1 MSPSHGNTSKGY
13 TSANKIHKDTSP
25 PDLDY
30 GDDILYYKSEEENA
44 APAWVKRRK
53 KRRQQG
59 KDNDLTML
67 LMLCLFAF
75 LMLGGF
81 VFVKVTPGVDFNF
94 AALFSMAG
102 VKNDPA
108 YQLGNVRLGTTLD
121 ILRKD
126 FPNAY
131 KAMSANGSVTMSFS
145 DDDGDY
151 TVWYGED
158 GPMHMAYKVRQ
169 NYNAQSVS
177 EDELVNTVAK
187 RYGRPSV
194 SECSKR
200 STDGV
205 RECRYSWWL
214 RGELRLDMVTR
225 LSQREAPGITQVT
238 MMATDTNMETQ
249 VRRANL
255 GTNVRKQN

>member
-1 MSPSHGNTSKGY
+1 MAPSKGY
-13 TSANKIHKDTSP
+13 TSANKIHKNTAP

-30 GDDILYYKSEEENA
+30 GDDVLYYKEKEIE
-44 APAWVKRRK
+44 APKWIKRRK

-59 KDNDLTML
+59 KDNDLAML
-67 LMLCLFAF
+67 LTLCLFAF

-81 VFVKVTPGVDFNF
+81 VFVKMTPGVDFNF
-94 AALFSMAG
+94 AALFSLAG
-102 VKNDPA
+102 VKEDPA
-108 YQLGNVRLGTTLD
+108 YKLGNVRLGTTLD

-145 DDDGDY
+145 DADGDY

-158 GPMHMAYKVRQ
+158 GPTHLAYKVRQ
-169 NYNAQSVS
+169 NYASQDAS
-177 EDELVNTVAK
+177 EDELVNSIAK
-187 RYGRPSV
+187 RYGSPSI
-194 SECSKR
+194 STCSKR
-200 STDGV
+200 STDGA

-225 LSQREAPGITQVT
+225 NGMREAPSLTNVT
-238 MMATDTNMETQ
+238 MMATDTRLEGQ
-249 VRRANL
+249 VQRANL
-255 GTNVRKQN
+255 GTSIRRQN

>member
-1 MSPSHGNTSKGY
+1 MPTSKGY
-13 TSANKIHKDTSP
+13 TSANKIHRNTEA

-30 GDDILYYKSEEENA
+30 GDDVLYYKEEELEV
-44 APAWVKRRK
+44 PKWIKRRK
-53 KRRQQG
+53 KRREQG
-59 KDNDLTML
+59 KDNDLAML
-67 LMLCLFAF
+67 LVMCLFAF
-75 LMLGGF
+75 MMLGGF
-81 VFVKVTPGVDFNF
+81 VFIKMTPGVDFNI
-94 AALFSMAG
+94 ASLFSMAG
-102 VKNDPA
+102 VKESSA
-108 YQLGNVRLGTTLD
+108 YTLGNVRLGTTLD
-121 ILRKD
+121 VLRKD

-131 KAMSANGSVTMSFS
+131 KAMSANGSVTMSFT
-145 DDDGDY
+145 DDDGNY

-158 GPMHMAYKVRQ
+158 GPTHLAYKVRQ
-169 NYNAQSVS
+169 NYSSDEVS

-194 SECSKR
+194 STCSKR

-225 LSQREAPGITQVT
+225 LSLREAPTRTNIT

-249 VRRANL
+249 VLRANL
-255 GTNVRKQN
+255 GTTVRKQN